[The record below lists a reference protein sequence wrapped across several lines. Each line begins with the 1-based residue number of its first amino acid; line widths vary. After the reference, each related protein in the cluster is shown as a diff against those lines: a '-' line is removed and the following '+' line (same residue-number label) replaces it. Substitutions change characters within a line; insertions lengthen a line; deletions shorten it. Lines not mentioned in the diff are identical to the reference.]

1 MNASQTI
8 EHLLKHFYKLHIAK
22 DVIRSYGIGPY
33 QLMSSSGIRVG
44 DALAQLATVERMIGR
59 GWLKIIKRR
68 LPSRTKR
75 LLSSDSIQLT
85 EEGIK
90 EAERLSSPLIIRYFR
105 DICVATIEGIARAF
119 IRH

>member
-8 EHLLKHFYKLHIAK
+8 EHLLKHFYRRFQEEEVKQQ
-22 DVIRSYGIGPY
+22 YGITPWELIG
-33 QLMSSSGIRVG
+33 SSGIYIG
-44 DALAQLATVERMIGR
+44 DGGAQLAAVERMIDR
-59 GWLKIIKRR
+59 GWVKIIKRH

-75 LLSSDSIQLT
+75 LLSSDNIQLT

-105 DICVATIEGIARAF
+105 DIYVATIEGIARAF
-119 IRH
+119 RRQ